1 MKQLKAGYYI
11 DELRALLLRKGANMN
26 LIDQI
31 EKQLCCFKLKGC
43 NYTSIH
49 HPLLAVAHKILSR
62 GIPTRASIE
71 ASDALLKKHFNDFYK
86 GIIKKRDAEIIL
98 DLMVTPNIKLNFFKN
113 TQVGFPF
120 NSETLYS
127 NDAEQIEFSIY
138 NCLKDLNLIAKLQ
151 TAILFLL
158 AQKNSIDGVF
168 TLKIEGDRSL
178 SDIIELAMTDLNTL
192 FKHLNILSEN
202 EVQLPVLV
210 FDSKSENEIII
221 SEDKDYYSNRGITLF
236 PEIEHPFEYV
246 DNQFFTTPR
255 IQYPNFEDDSVFR
268 SAEAFKVINKEKENA
283 LLYFLNNIFR
293 KTDFYA
299 GQKPII
305 NRALQGNDVIGLL
318 PTGGGKS
325 LTYQFCS
332 LLQPGFTIVVDPI
345 NSLMKDQHDKLVQNG
360 INCSG
365 FYNSLL
371 DDEDEKQEILDQFK
385 SGKFLI
391 FLISPERLQ
400 MQVFRSIVEDLVPKK
415 NYFSY
420 AVIDEAHCVSEWGHD
435 FRFPYLN
442 LGANIRRFFKNEEE
456 PAFFGLTA
464 TASFDVLSDVQR
476 ELGLES
482 EEAIITLPPEAIDRE
497 ELEFRIID
505 VGDTCDEIENPTVEY
520 YIREKYMGKY
530 KYPLIEKYINET
542 ILKNIRQREEVKKVI
557 DTTRNFFVY
566 GDNGYEN
573 AGIIFCPTKSDELSN
588 GVLAVRD
595 GYDWVKGIT
604 KSMALKSKLA
614 VGTFFGSGDGD
625 GVVKAKIIAA
635 AKESLENQVKFLN
648 NELNLMIS
656 TKAFGMGIDKP
667 NIRYTLHYSFPL
679 SVESFY
685 QEAGRAGRNRQ
696 PALCSVLYHPSD
708 ERMNLDFVENG
719 FKGVD
724 RERATLLELL
734 TEVKYEDEFFIFV
747 LKNKLSSKF
756 SDVKD
761 ILFIEE
767 SKTKKKRYIQ
777 IYGEFAKEKKDKIIY
792 GKIDLWLSYHIYDN
806 VIQNVDT
813 KHALEVCEFCINIL
827 KHETNGSDP
836 CDWLQKKSTPGLL
849 SLMEENNQESK
860 ELTIGFNNDV
870 AKNLIN
876 YIKENGY
883 PDFEI
888 KIVNSAFN
896 FSKTEEK
903 FLESLKYHYKAL
915 TKKEFNPTQEIIDR
929 INKDFV
935 NIRKGENTQRAVYR
949 LITLGIIDDYTIDYS
964 GSAIEV
970 TFKKKTDEEYK
981 ENFRK
986 YLRKYLGEER
996 TEEWL
1001 AKVEKCE
1008 ANTLL
1013 EKYLWTLI
1021 EFVYDQIYNKR
1032 ISAVSYMK
1040 ELCENSKV
1048 KIHED
1053 ILGEKGEKLKKDI
1066 VYYFTSKYAN
1076 SLSRDL
1082 SELKDDSEIVMN
1094 YIEKIYFDEKDGV
1107 KKPGTE
1113 LNNAK
1118 HLRGACDRL
1127 LIDKMDKRPAL
1138 YILHAFSLFA
1148 LEYSGD
1154 KTPKEIL
1161 AKPMIQKAIEEYR
1174 MGFKQLVEKED
1185 WKTCLN
1191 LISII
1196 SENVK
1201 GLNPPLVKPLESK
1214 VKEFLWHYNLNKL
1227 KEINK
1232 KFESELLKDLKEVN
1246 SKFKVEIIEKQK
1258 NDIS

>member
-11 DELRALLLRKGANMN
+11 DELRGLLLRKGTNMN

-31 EKQLCCFKLKGC
+31 EKQFCCFKLDGC
-43 NYTSIH
+43 DYTSIH
-49 HPLLAVAHKILSR
+49 HPLLAVAHKIISR

-71 ASDALLKKHFNDFYK
+71 VSDALLKKHFKDFYK
-86 GIIKKRDAEIIL
+86 GIIKKDKKEIIL
-98 DLMVTPNIKLNFFKN
+98 DLMLATNIEFKFLKKTQVNFPINSESLYIGDALPIDFSVLNCMRDLNF
-113 TQVGFPF
+113 
-120 NSETLYS
+120 
-127 NDAEQIEFSIY
+127 
-138 NCLKDLNLIAKLQ
+138 IAKLQ
-151 TAILFLL
+151 IAIVFLV
-158 AQKNSIDGVF
+158 AEKKNEGEFF
-168 TLKIEGDRSL
+168 TLNIEGAFEIQ
-178 SDIIELAMTDLNTL
+178 DIIELAISDLNTL
-192 FKHLNILSEN
+192 FNNLNVLSKFKD
-202 EVQLPVLV
+202 QLPKLV
-210 FDSKSENEIII
+210 FDTKSENEIII
-221 SEDKDYYSNRGITLF
+221 SNDKNYYSNKGITLF
-236 PEIEHPFEYV
+236 PEFDQPFEYSN
-246 DNQFFTTPR
+246 NQFFTTRR
-255 IQYPNFEDDSVFR
+255 IQYPDFEDVSEYRGAQD
-268 SAEAFKVINKEKENA
+268 FKVVNEEKENA

-371 DDEDEKQEILDQFK
+371 DDKEKQFIINRFEE
-385 SGKFLI
+385 GNFLI

-400 MQVFRSIVEDLVPKK
+400 MNFFRNTIKRLISKDFH
-415 NYFSY
+415 FSY

-442 LGANIRRFFKNEEE
+442 LGENIRRFFTNGEQ

-482 EEAIITLPPEAIDRE
+482 EDSIITLPPEAIDRK

-505 VGDTCDEIENPTVEY
+505 IGETCSEIDELTAEY
-520 YIREKYMGKY
+520 QIREKHMGRY
-530 KYPLIEKYINET
+530 KYPLIEKYISET
-542 ILKNIRQREEVKKVI
+542 VLKNIHQREVIEGVI
-557 DTTRNFFVY
+557 DTTRNFFVK

-573 AGIIFCPTKSDELSN
+573 AGIIFCPTKSKKLSN

-595 GYDWVKGIT
+595 GYDWVKGIS
-604 KSMALKSKLA
+604 KRDELKSKLA
-614 VGTFFGSGDGD
+614 IGTFFGAGDGD
-625 GVVKAKIIAA
+625 GVADKHVDEEAK
-635 AKESLENQVKFLN
+635 KSLENQVKFLN

-667 NIRYTLHYSFPL
+667 NIRYTLHYSFPS

-719 FKGVD
+719 FKGVE
-724 RERATLLELL
+724 RERNTLFELL
-734 TEVKYEDEFFIFV
+734 TEVKYEDEFFMLYV
-747 LKNKLSSKF
+747 QSKMKNLFDDVSRVKLYFQKY
-756 SDVKD
+756 VN
-761 ILFIEE
+761 
-767 SKTKKKRYIQ
+767 
-777 IYGEFAKEKKDKIIY
+777 IYGNFGDDICFGTINIESNYINTTKI
-792 GKIDLWLSYHIYDN
+792 KN
-806 VIQNVDT
+806 VPI
-813 KHALEVCEFCINIL
+813 HRALEVCKKCIEIIKSESGKL
-827 KHETNGSDP
+827 DQVE
-836 CDWLQKKSTPGLL
+836 WLNKKS
-849 SLMEENNQESK
+849 SK
-860 ELTIGFNNDV
+860 GIVTIMHEIDLDTYKLVIGFNNDV
-870 AKNLIN
+870 AKNLVN
-876 YIKENGY
+876 FIKENGY

-888 KIVNSAFN
+888 QIVNSAFN

-903 FLESLKYHYKAL
+903 FFESLKYYYKAL
-915 TKKEFNPTQEIIDR
+915 TKKEFNPNQEIIDR
-929 INKDFV
+929 INKDFI

-949 LITLGIIDDYTIDYS
+949 LITLGIIDDYTIDYA

-970 TFKKKTDEEYK
+970 TFKKKTNEEYK

-1001 AKVEKCE
+1001 AKVETCE
-1008 ANTLL
+1008 ANSLL
-1013 EKYLWTLI
+1013 ERYLWVLI

-1032 ISAVSYMK
+1032 ISAVGYMK

-1053 ILGEKGEKLKKDI
+1053 VFGEKGDKLKKEI

-1082 SELKDDSEIVMN
+1082 SELKDDSEIVIN

-1161 AKPMIQKAIEEYR
+1161 AKPMIQKAIKEYR

-1201 GLNPPLVKPLESK
+1201 GLNPPLVKPLSRLE
-1214 VKEFLWHYNLNKL
+1214 KEFLMHHNLNKL
-1227 KEINK
+1227 KEINT
-1232 KFESELLKDLKEVN
+1232 KFETELLEDLKEVN
-1246 SKFKVEIIEKQK
+1246 LKFKAEIIEK
-1258 NDIS
+1258 